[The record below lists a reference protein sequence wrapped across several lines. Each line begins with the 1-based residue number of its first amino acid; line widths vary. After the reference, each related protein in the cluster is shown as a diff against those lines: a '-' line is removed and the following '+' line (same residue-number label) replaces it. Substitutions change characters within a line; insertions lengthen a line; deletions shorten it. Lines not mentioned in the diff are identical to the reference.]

1 MSRFVSEL
9 DKQTKPND
17 EWVKAEREI
26 EESRKKKADA
36 GRQEDAKSL
45 YEVLQANKGVF
56 APEHVSLEPSA
67 LMPVANHT
75 TSAV

>member
-26 EESRKKKADA
+26 EESRKRKADA
-36 GRQEDAKSL
+36 GRQEDGKSL
-45 YEVLQANKGVF
+45 YDVLQANKGTFTPKQCQPGNVGF
-56 APEHVSLEPSA
+56 D
-67 LMPVANHT
+67 T
-75 TSAV
+75 CG